1 MREENLNRNT
11 FLAKR
16 DVFTIGGAFRI
27 MTPEGKLVFYS
38 RQKLF
43 KLREDIRV
51 YADIEKTK
59 EVLCIQARQIL
70 DFSAA
75 YDVVDSETKEKVG
88 ALRRKGFHSIM
99 RDKWEI
105 LDKSDNYLGKI
116 EEDSLFKAIIRR
128 FFFNLLPQTY
138 TLTSKTGKPL
148 GAIRQIFNLF
158 IHKFS
163 IDFSQDKEKA
173 LDRRLGLAGVI
184 LLLAIEGKQR

>member
-1 MREENLNRNT
+1 MREEILNRNT
-11 FLAKR
+11 FVAKR

-27 MTPEGKLVFYS
+27 MTPEGRLVFYS

-59 EVLCIQARQIL
+59 EILCIQARQIL

-75 YDVVDSETKEKVG
+75 YDVIDSETKEKVG
-88 ALRRKGFHSIM
+88 ALRRKGLHSIM

-105 LDKSDNYLGKI
+105 LDKNDNYLGKI

-138 TLTSKTGKPL
+138 ALMSKAEKPL
-148 GAIRQIFNLF
+148 GRIRQIFNLF

-163 IDFSQDKEKA
+163 IDFSQDKEKI

-184 LLLAIEGKQR
+184 LLMAIEGKQK

>member
-1 MREENLNRNT
+1 MREEILNRDK

-51 YADIEKTK
+51 YADIKKAK
-59 EVLCIQARQIL
+59 EVLCIHARQIL

-75 YDVVDSETKEKVG
+75 YDVIDSETKEKLG

-138 TLTSKTGKPL
+138 TLTSKTGKSL
-148 GAIRQIFNLF
+148 GTIRQIFNLF
-158 IHKFS
+158 VHKFS
-163 IDFSQDKEKA
+163 IDFSQDKGKV

-184 LLLAIEGKQR
+184 LLLAIEGKQH